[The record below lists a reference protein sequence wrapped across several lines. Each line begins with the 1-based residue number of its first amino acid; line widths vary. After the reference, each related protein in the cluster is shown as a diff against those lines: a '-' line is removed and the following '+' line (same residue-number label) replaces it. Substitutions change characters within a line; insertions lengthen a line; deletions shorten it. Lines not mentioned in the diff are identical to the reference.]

1 MAFPNNPS
9 NGDTFVRYGRTYQ
22 YDSAMLMW
30 KVPKSGILLGELADI
45 DITTNPPI
53 VGDALRW
60 SGSKFEPETI
70 NTVTVYQTDLPL
82 TGNTVGDMAYITD
95 LSSLYIFNGGGW
107 FNVAI
112 INTNPTITTGPDG
125 SYTFALDGT
134 PTVITLVAE
143 DPEGLPI
150 TWSYA
155 VTTGSLGT
163 TATVAQA
170 DNVFTITPS
179 TNSADQGNFGITFTA
194 SDGVNLATAASSF
207 TLEFGALIEYL
218 VVAGGGGGGGKVAG
232 NAYGGGGAGAG
243 GFRTATGLLVDFG
256 SAITVT
262 VGAGGAGGI
271 GVQGSSGF
279 DSVFSTITS
288 NGGGYGAK
296 GSVAASAE
304 VGGDGG
310 SGGAGTY
317 LALSGSG
324 IAGQGFKGGTDSNA
338 TGGGSPGGGGASA
351 QGVDITSGQLA
362 GSAGGAGLYSS
373 ISGTNIAY
381 AGGGGGGAYGTS
393 ASSIAGLGGAGG
405 GGNGGTSGVGP
416 AAGTGPGG
424 AGNGGNGLGGS
435 ANLGGGGG
443 GCFSTSNAALGIGGA
458 GGSGVVIVRYPGGTR
473 ATGGTITSSGG
484 YTIHT
489 FTSSGAFQLNT

>member
-1 MAFPNNPS
+1 MAFPSNPN
-9 NGDTFVRYGRTYQ
+9 NGDTYIRYGRTYQ
-22 YDSAMLMW
+22 YDSTMLMW
-30 KVPKSGILLGELADI
+30 KVLKSGILLEELADI
-45 DITTNPPI
+45 DITTNPPTA
-53 VGDALRW
+53 GDALLW
-60 SGSKFEPETI
+60 SGSTFEPG
-70 NTVTVYQTDLPL
+70 TVGAVKVYQTNLPL
-82 TGNTVGDMAYITD
+82 SGNSAGDIAYVTD
-95 LSSLYIFNGGGW
+95 LSRLYMFTGVGW
-107 FNVAI
+107 FNIAL

-125 SYTFALDGT
+125 SYAFATDGT

-143 DPEGLPI
+143 DPEGVPI

-194 SDGVNLATAASSF
+194 SDGVNLATTGESSF
-207 TLEFGALIEYL
+207 TLAFNAPIEYL
-218 VVAGGGGGGGKVAG
+218 VVAGGGGGGGKISN

-243 GFRTATGLLVDFG
+243 GFRTATGFLVDFG

-296 GSVAASAE
+296 GSVSASAE
-304 VGGDGG
+304 VGGAGG

-317 LALSGSG
+317 LALGGAG
-324 IAGQGFKGGTDSNA
+324 IAGQGFKGGTDSNG
-338 TGGGSPGGGGASA
+338 TGGGSPGGGGAGA
-351 QGVDITSGQLA
+351 QGVDITSGQLG

-381 AGGGGGGAYGTS
+381 AGGGGGGAYGVGG
-393 ASSIAGLGGAGG
+393 AGGLGGAGG

-416 AAGTGPGG
+416 AEGTGPGG
-424 AGNGGNGLGGS
+424 TGNGGNGLDGS
-435 ANLGGGGG
+435 TNLGGGGG
-443 GCFSTSNAALGIGGA
+443 GSFSTANAALGIGGE
-458 GGSGVVIVRYPGGTR
+458 GGSGVVIVRYLGETQ

-489 FTSSGAFQLNT
+489 FTSSGVFST